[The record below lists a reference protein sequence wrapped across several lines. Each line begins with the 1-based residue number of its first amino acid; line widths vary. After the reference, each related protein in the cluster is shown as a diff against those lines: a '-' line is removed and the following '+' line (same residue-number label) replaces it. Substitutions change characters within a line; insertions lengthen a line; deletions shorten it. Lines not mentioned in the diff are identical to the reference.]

1 MVAITLFSSGGLRLA
16 TGTEGGTYDTNP
28 RGRKADFVRGAVAT
42 LYAAGMI
49 YAGGLKLLLLSA
61 ILYALG
67 SILFV
72 LARREQQENTFAS
85 AEWLIFAVVVIAASL
100 VFAA

>member
-1 MVAITLFSSGGLRLA
+1 
-16 TGTEGGTYDTNP
+16 
-28 RGRKADFVRGAVAT
+28 
-42 LYAAGMI
+42 MI